1 VRFAGLGVIR
11 CAKQDALRSFSEGEP
26 VYYVYLIESLSA
38 QGERYVGMTTD
49 LKQRLRE
56 HNQGRS
62 SHTAKFSPWKLIT
75 YVALLIEP
83 RRKLLSV
90 ISNPVR
96 VMHSLESAVVIGY
109 SKFFACWVVQGV
121 KPMACRLEVAVR

>member
-1 VRFAGLGVIR
+1 MRFAGFGTIR
-11 CAKQDALRSFSEGEP
+11 YAKQDALRSFSEGRP

-38 QGERYVGMTTD
+38 QGERYVGMTAD

-75 YVALLIEP
+75 YIAFTDRAKAEAFERYLKSGSAHAFA
-83 RRKLLSV
+83 RK
-90 ISNPVR
+90 
-96 VMHSLESAVVIGY
+96 
-109 SKFFACWVVQGV
+109 
-121 KPMACRLEVAVR
+121 RLW